1 MAKSNSGGFGIGTII
16 FCIIMWNVFT
26 GDDDNSDEAEL
37 AVEVQQQPEAEIV
50 IESQPPTVAD
60 KLKEAT
66 DKMREGVQEAVEVDK
81 EEIQTIKENMDQ
93 PEPVEDVI
101 TEDVNEKQ
109 EIITQDPESDEVKSI
124 DESEDIPSTF
134 KKL

>member
-1 MAKSNSGGFGIGTII
+1 MSSSDSGGFGIGTII
-16 FCIIMWNVFT
+16 FLIIMWNVFA

-37 AVEVQQQPEAEIV
+37 AVEVQQQPEVEIV
-50 IESQPPTVAD
+50 IESQQPTVAD

-66 DKMREGVQEAVEVDK
+66 DKMREGLKEAVEVAK

-93 PEPVEDVI
+93 PEPEVVVED
-101 TEDVNEKQ
+101 EDENQ
-109 EIITQDPESDEVKSI
+109 EIIMQDPESDEMKNV
-124 DESEDIPSTF
+124 DESEDIPTTF